1 MTSKRANALE
11 RNKPNMRITDY
22 NDNLYVHVY
31 DRSKLKKVFPALY
44 VVLTKDYADKIIISS
59 KNYSLPK
66 FMEIIIGDT
75 EPVYFEHDSTL
86 GRYIWEY
93 DIRDIFEE
101 AKAAR
106 IENDFLYIA
115 YEL

>member
-1 MTSKRANALE
+1 MSSELTHALE
-11 RNKPNMRITDY
+11 RNRPNMRITDE

-75 EPVYFEHDSTL
+75 EPVYFEHDNTV
-86 GRYIWEY
+86 GRYIREY
-93 DIRDIFEE
+93 DISDIFEE
-101 AKAAR
+101 AEAAR